1 MMKISA
7 SLLDASDRISSV
19 DKLNQTG
26 ISYLHIDVMDGKM
39 VDNIQFQN
47 MDEIKSI
54 NNLSHFKLQI
64 HLMVEDVSSYLDRFI
79 GLNIESITFHLETK
93 QDILENIQR
102 IHDMGYRCGIAI
114 CPDTDIQDIYPYL
127 DKIDMILLMSVIP
140 GRGGQS
146 FILDTKDKIA
156 MLKNYIDKNKL
167 SVLIEVDGGIN
178 DKTISLVKDA
188 DIAVV
193 GSYIVK
199 SDNYI
204 ERVNSL
210 LY

>member
-1 MMKISA
+1 MKISA

-26 ISYLHIDVMDGKM
+26 ISYLHIDVMDGKL
-39 VDNIQFQN
+39 VDNIQFQD

-54 NNLSHFKLQI
+54 NNLSCFKLQI

-146 FILDTKDKIA
+146 FILDTKDKIV
-156 MLKNYIDKNKL
+156 MLKNYIDKNQL

-199 SDNYI
+199 SDDYL

>member
-1 MMKISA
+1 MKISA

-26 ISYLHIDVMDGKM
+26 ISYFHIDVMDGKM
-39 VDNIQFQN
+39 VDNIQFQD

-54 NNLSHFKLQI
+54 SNLSHFKLQI

-79 GLNIESITFHLETK
+79 GFNIESITFHLETK

-199 SDNYI
+199 SDDYL

>member
-1 MMKISA
+1 MKISA

-39 VDNIQFQN
+39 VDNIQFQD

-64 HLMVEDVSSYLDRFI
+64 HLMVEDVSSYLYRFI

-146 FILDTKDKIA
+146 FILDTKDKII
-156 MLKNYIDKNKL
+156 MLKNYIGKNHL

-188 DIAVV
+188 DVAVV

-199 SDNYI
+199 SDHYI

-210 LY
+210 LD

>member
-1 MMKISA
+1 MKISA

-39 VDNIQFQN
+39 VDNIQFQD

-146 FILDTKDKIA
+146 FILDTKDKII
-156 MLKNYIDKNKL
+156 MLKNYIGKNHL

-178 DKTISLVKDA
+178 DKTVSLVKDA

-193 GSYIVK
+193 GSYIIK
-199 SDNYI
+199 SDDYL

>member
-1 MMKISA
+1 MKIST

-39 VDNIQFQN
+39 VDNIQFQD

-54 NNLSHFKLQI
+54 SNLSRFKLQI

-140 GRGGQS
+140 GCGGQS
-146 FILDTKDKIA
+146 FILDTKDKII
-156 MLKNYIDKNKL
+156 MLKNYIDKNHL

-188 DIAVV
+188 DVAVV
-193 GSYIVK
+193 GSYIVR

-210 LY
+210 LD

>member
-1 MMKISA
+1 MKISA

-39 VDNIQFQN
+39 VDNIQFQD

-79 GLNIESITFHLETK
+79 GFNIESITFHLETK

-146 FILDTKDKIA
+146 FILDTKDKII
-156 MLKNYIDKNKL
+156 MLKNYIGKNHL

-188 DIAVV
+188 DVAVV

-199 SDNYI
+199 SDHYI

-210 LY
+210 LD

>member
-1 MMKISA
+1 MKIST

-39 VDNIQFQN
+39 VDNIQFQD

-54 NNLSHFKLQI
+54 SNLSHFKLQI

-146 FILDTKDKIA
+146 FILDTKDRIA
-156 MLKNYIDKNKL
+156 MLKNYIDKNYL

-188 DIAVV
+188 DVAVV

>member
-1 MMKISA
+1 MKIST

-19 DKLNQTG
+19 DKLNQTD

-39 VDNIQFQN
+39 VDNIQFQD

-54 NNLSHFKLQI
+54 SNLSHFKLQI

>member
-1 MMKISA
+1 MKIST

-39 VDNIQFQN
+39 VDNIQFQD

-54 NNLSHFKLQI
+54 SNLSRFKLQI

-140 GRGGQS
+140 GCGGQS

-156 MLKNYIDKNKL
+156 MLKNYIDKNQL

-199 SDNYI
+199 SDDYL

>member
-1 MMKISA
+1 
-7 SLLDASDRISSV
+7 
-19 DKLNQTG
+19 
-26 ISYLHIDVMDGKM
+26 
-39 VDNIQFQN
+39 
-47 MDEIKSI
+47 
-54 NNLSHFKLQI
+54 
-64 HLMVEDVSSYLDRFI
+64 
-79 GLNIESITFHLETK
+79 
-93 QDILENIQR
+93 
-102 IHDMGYRCGIAI
+102 MGYRCGIAI

-146 FILDTKDKIA
+146 FILDTKDKIV
-156 MLKNYIDKNKL
+156 MLKNYIDKNQL

-188 DIAVV
+188 DVAVV

-199 SDNYI
+199 SDHYI

-210 LY
+210 LD

>member
-1 MMKISA
+1 MKISA

-19 DKLNQTG
+19 DNLNQTG

-39 VDNIQFQN
+39 VDNIQFQD

-79 GLNIESITFHLETK
+79 GFNIESITFHLETK

-156 MLKNYIDKNKL
+156 MLKNYIDKNQL

>member
-1 MMKISA
+1 MKIST

-19 DKLNQTG
+19 KKLNQTG

-39 VDNIQFQN
+39 VDHIQFQD

-54 NNLSHFKLQI
+54 SNLSHFKLQI
-64 HLMVEDVSSYLDRFI
+64 HLMVEDVSSYLDQFM

-93 QDILENIQR
+93 QDILENIR
-102 IHDMGYRCGIAI
+102 KIHGMGYRCGIAI
-114 CPDTDIQDIYPYL
+114 CPDTNIQDIYPYL

-146 FILDTKDKIA
+146 FILDTKDKITT
-156 MLKNYIDKNKL
+156 LKNYIDKNHL
-167 SVLIEVDGGIN
+167 SVVIEVDGGIN

-193 GSYIVK
+193 GSYIIK
-199 SDNYI
+199 SDDYL

>member
-1 MMKISA
+1 MKISA

-19 DKLNQTG
+19 DKLNQAG

-39 VDNIQFQN
+39 VDNIQFQD

-54 NNLSHFKLQI
+54 SNLSRFKLQI

-79 GLNIESITFHLETK
+79 GFNIESITFHLETK

-140 GRGGQS
+140 GCGGQS
-146 FILDTKDKIA
+146 FILDTKDKII
-156 MLKNYIDKNKL
+156 MLKNYIDKNHL

-188 DIAVV
+188 DVAVV

-210 LY
+210 LD

>member
-1 MMKISA
+1 MKIST

-39 VDNIQFQN
+39 VDNIQFQD

-146 FILDTKDKIA
+146 FILDTKDKIT
-156 MLKNYIDKNKL
+156 MLKNYIDKNQL

-178 DKTISLVKDA
+178 DKTISLVKAA

>member
-1 MMKISA
+1 MKISA

-26 ISYLHIDVMDGKM
+26 ISYFHIDVMDGKM
-39 VDNIQFQN
+39 VDNIQFQD

-140 GRGGQS
+140 GCGGQS
-146 FILDTKDKIA
+146 FILDTKDKIV
-156 MLKNYIDKNKL
+156 MLKNYIDKNQL

-188 DIAVV
+188 DVAVV

>member
-1 MMKISA
+1 MKISV
-7 SLLDASDRISSV
+7 SILDAVNRYEAV
-19 DKLNQTG
+19 DELNDTN
-26 ISYLHIDVMDGKM
+26 ISYLHIDVMDDKF
-39 VDNIQFQN
+39 VNNIQFQN
-47 MDEIKSI
+47 MDEIREISKISK
-54 NNLSHFKLQI
+54 FPLQV
-64 HLMVEDVSSYLDRFI
+64 HLMVEDISSYLDKFY
-79 GLNIESITFHLETK
+79 GLNIESITFHLETE
-93 QDILENIQR
+93 QDILMNIDKV
-102 IHDMGYRCGIAI
+102 HDMGYRCGIAI
-114 CPDTDIQDIYPYL
+114 CPDTDIQLIYPYL
-127 DKIDMILLMSVIP
+127 DKIDMVLLMSVIP

-156 MLKNYIDKNKL
+156 MLKNYIDKNHL

-199 SDNYI
+199 SDDYL

>member
-1 MMKISA
+1 MKISV
-7 SLLDASDRISSV
+7 SILDAVNRYEAV
-19 DKLNQTG
+19 DELNDTN
-26 ISYLHIDVMDGKM
+26 ISYIHIDVMDGKL
-39 VDNIQFQN
+39 VNNIQFQD
-47 MDEIKSI
+47 MDEIREISKISK
-54 NNLSHFKLQI
+54 FPLQV
-64 HLMVEDVSSYLDRFI
+64 HLMVEDISSYLDRFY
-79 GLNIESITFHLETK
+79 GLNIESITFHLETE
-93 QDILENIQR
+93 QDILMNIDKV
-102 IHDMGYRCGIAI
+102 HDMGYRCGIAI
-114 CPDTDIQDIYPYL
+114 CPDTDIQLIYPYL
-127 DKIDMILLMSVIP
+127 DKIDMVLLMSVIP

>member
-1 MMKISA
+1 MKIST

-19 DKLNQTG
+19 KKLNQTG

-39 VDNIQFQN
+39 VDHIQFQD

-64 HLMVEDVSSYLDRFI
+64 HLMVEDVSSYLDQFM

-93 QDILENIQR
+93 QDILENIR
-102 IHDMGYRCGIAI
+102 KIHGMGYRCGIAI
-114 CPDTDIQDIYPYL
+114 CPDTNIQDIYPYL

-146 FILDTKDKIA
+146 FILDTKDKIT
-156 MLKNYIDKNKL
+156 MLRNYISKNHL
-167 SVLIEVDGGIN
+167 PVLIEVDGGIN

-193 GSYIVK
+193 GSYIIK
-199 SDNYI
+199 SDDYL

>member
-1 MMKISA
+1 MKISA

-26 ISYLHIDVMDGKM
+26 ISYLHIDVMDGKF
-39 VDNIQFQN
+39 VNNVQFQD
-47 MDEIKSI
+47 MDEIKRI
-54 NNLSHFKLQI
+54 NEVSLVKLQV
-64 HLMVEDVSSYLDRFI
+64 HLMVEDVSSYLDRFC
-79 GLNIESITFHLETK
+79 GLNIESITFHLEIE
-93 QDILENIQR
+93 QDILMNIDKV
-102 IHDMGYRCGIAI
+102 HDMGYRCGIAI
-114 CPDTDIQDIYPYL
+114 CPDTDIQLIYPYL

-146 FILDTKDKIA
+146 FILDTKDKIV
-156 MLKNYIDKNKL
+156 MLKNYIDKNSL

-178 DKTISLVKDA
+178 DKTISLVKDV
-188 DIAVV
+188 DVAVV

-210 LY
+210 LD

>member
-1 MMKISA
+1 MKIST

-39 VDNIQFQN
+39 VDNIQFQD

-54 NNLSHFKLQI
+54 SNLSHFKLQI

-146 FILDTKDKIA
+146 FILDTKDRIA
-156 MLKNYIDKNKL
+156 MLKNYIDKNYL

-178 DKTISLVKDA
+178 DKTISFVRDA
-188 DIAVV
+188 DVAVV

-210 LY
+210 LD

>member
-1 MMKISA
+1 MKIST

-39 VDNIQFQN
+39 VDNIQFQD

-140 GRGGQS
+140 GCGGQS
-146 FILDTKDKIA
+146 FILDTKDKIV
-156 MLKNYIDKNKL
+156 MLKNYIDKNQL

-188 DIAVV
+188 DVAVV